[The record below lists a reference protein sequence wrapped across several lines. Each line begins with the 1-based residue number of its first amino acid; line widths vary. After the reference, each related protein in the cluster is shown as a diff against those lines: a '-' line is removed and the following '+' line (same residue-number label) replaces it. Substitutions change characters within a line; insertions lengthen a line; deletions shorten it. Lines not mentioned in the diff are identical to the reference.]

1 MRAAIA
7 LRRRARRARLTV
19 QLTVLAAGV
28 AALAVTSTFV
38 ALSSVVRART
48 TRLIAD
54 DLGRNQRVLL
64 LLQRRALE
72 QSLLTASLLTKS
84 PTLRAAIETVRDEV
98 GRGATRPELRATLQR
113 ELDNLRNGSGNEL
126 VLVTD
131 DRGRLLASSLAR
143 AASLPNHALATAP
156 MLRHALDP
164 DALVDSASLGVL

>member
-54 DLGRNQRVLL
+54 ERVLL